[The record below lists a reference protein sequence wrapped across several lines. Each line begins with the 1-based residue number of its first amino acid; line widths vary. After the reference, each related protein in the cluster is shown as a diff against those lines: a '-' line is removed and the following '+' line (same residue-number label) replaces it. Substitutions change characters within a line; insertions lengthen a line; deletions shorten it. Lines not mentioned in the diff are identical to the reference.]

1 MQDRLEKAIEYCRR
15 VFIHSDF
22 KDSKKLKEI
31 IKELEVNTEV
41 SSKKTF
47 FEEIPCY
54 KAPLLT
60 FEQEQHLFRKMNYFK
75 YKAKILLEKNNIS
88 NLRLEKAEELIV
100 KAKKVRNTIAESNLR
115 LATQL
120 LKCNISYYRQNSLI
134 DSLLSDAYFDVLKSV
149 DYFDWTLG
157 NRFST
162 YATWVVKKNFFRDSK
177 ERQKKAKKSMRLE
190 DTDTSFCVDKSES
203 FLAKELEQESQ
214 KKLVFE
220 LLNMLEK
227 GDCSSDQKR
236 QVFILESYFGLN
248 GKKNCTLEQISKDL
262 GVTKERVRQLKEKGL
277 DWIRSKTNQMDLI

>member
-1 MQDRLEKAIEYCRR
+1 MQTRLEKALEYCRR

-31 IKELEVNTEV
+31 IRELEFKVGV
-41 SSKKTF
+41 SSKKAF
-47 FEEIPCY
+47 FEAIPCY
-54 KAPLLT
+54 QAPLLT

-75 YKAKILLEKNNIS
+75 YKAKTLLEKSENIS
-88 NLRLEKAEELIV
+88 KSRLEKAEELII

-149 DYFDWTLG
+149 DYFNWTLG

-177 ERQKKAKKSMRLE
+177 ERQKKAKKSTRLE
-190 DTDTSFCVDKSES
+190 ETDTSFYIDKSES

-214 KKLVFE
+214 KKLVFK
-220 LLNMLEK
+220 LLQMLEN

-248 GKKNCTLEQISKDL
+248 GKQNSTLEQISKEL
-262 GVTKERVRQLKEKGL
+262 GITKERVRQLKEKGL
-277 DWIRSKTNQMDLI
+277 DWIRTKTDQTY